1 MADTSAP
8 ADLPTDIDSLE
19 TLLMS
24 QYTEAPAPAEA
35 APVTSAP
42 VEAPSPAPAAV
53 PAVPEVTPAP
63 VAAPAAEVPAA
74 PVVSQPAFDPTK
86 DLDPELAKNW
96 RIGEDLRV
104 TAQNAVEQVALKV
117 RKEARDS
124 GKHISL
130 SEAEAEAHRR
140 LGLAAPAPATQA
152 PATPP
157 VPAPEPQVSP
167 LDKLKADLDAVD
179 ARLKDL
185 HPTFDADDFK
195 AATLERQNLLTQQ
208 VRLETAEMIAQQ
220 QTQQTVQAEID
231 QAQQQVAAQF
241 GEVLADAHHPFT
253 LAYQGRL
260 QQLIQSAP
268 DDVVGAPDFELRVA
282 HEVAQQFE
290 ARNIPVR
297 KASAASAPAPAPA
310 PVTQQPAPAAA
321 PQPQA
326 PAAQPRS
333 AAVPLSGAP
342 ASVNPVMGIDQR
354 DNTAEAVQSAVK
366 TADLGALDDL
376 LNGRTP
382 GGNSPGYRGDP
393 RFYPAAA

>member
-1 MADTSAP
+1 MAADTITQP
-8 ADLPTDIDSLE
+8 DTDLPPFDPAMMSE
-19 TLLMS
+19 EGLLAIAAQS
-24 QYTEAPAPAEA
+24 AGPVEGDA
-35 APVTSAP
+35 AP
-42 VEAPSPAPAAV
+42 APSPAAAPNPAPAAPEPV
-53 PAVPEVTPAP
+53 PAPAAAAPEPASP
-63 VAAPAAEVPAA
+63 AAPAAPAAPDASLNPDLAKNYRITAQTAVEQQALQLRRANPNLSLMEAIVKAHEDLGLPSPVPAA
-74 PVVSQPAFDPTK
+74 P
-86 DLDPELAKNW
+86 
-96 RIGEDLRV
+96 
-104 TAQNAVEQVALKV
+104 
-117 RKEARDS
+117 
-124 GKHISL
+124 
-130 SEAEAEAHRR
+130 
-140 LGLAAPAPATQA
+140 AAPAPG
-152 PATPP
+152 TPP
-157 VPAPEPQVSP
+157 APAPEPQVSP
-167 LDKLKADLDAVD
+167 LDELKADLDAVD

-220 QTQQTVQAEID
+220 QTQQTVQAEIE

-241 GEVLADAHHPFT
+241 GEVLADAQHPFT

-310 PVTQQPAPAAA
+310 SVTQQPAPAAA

-326 PAAQPRS
+326 PAAPPRS

-342 ASVNPVMGIDQR
+342 ASVNPVMGIDR
-354 DNTAEAVQSAVK
+354 PDPSASIN
-366 TADLGALDDL
+366 GALQGPALLNPDGIGDDL
-376 LNGRTP
+376 L
-382 GGNSPGYRGDP
+382 
-393 RFYPAAA
+393 AAAYGGHVAPPPATFRMAA